1 MLDGVLRAQRQLDI
15 FEVGRMQR
23 ERRRRIPGHRKLGDA
38 LTQRH
43 QHAGRVGLALDSAG
57 AVDIC
62 EHLRLDS
69 DLEPV
74 AQHNVAKTRPSA
86 TFITAISANMGA

>member
-1 MLDGVLRAQRQLDI
+1 MAVTLDSANSTASQSAGVDHQRAGGVAGRLQLGQRLAQRGQD
-15 FEVGRMQR
+15 
-23 ERRRRIPGHRKLGDA
+23 RRRVCLG
-38 LTQRH
+38 
-43 QHAGRVGLALDSAG
+43 LDSAG

-62 EHLRLDS
+62 EHLGLDS
-69 DLEPV
+69 GLEPV